1 MKPHFYS
8 HLIEIDTIHNSLT
21 DLNLEVHEKRELI
34 IIVES
39 SIHHVVMDTVL
50 SELSEHDKKIF
61 LGHVVSQEHE
71 KVWDLIA
78 NKVQDVENKIR
89 KAVDN
94 LKEKLHEDIKETKE
108 KTKGV

>member
-8 HLIEIDTIHNSLT
+8 HIIEINSIHNSLE
-21 DLNLEVHEKRELI
+21 DLSLEVHEKRELI

-50 SELSEHDKKIF
+50 SELSDKDKKLF

-71 KVWDLIA
+71 KVWDLIT
-78 NKVQDVENKIR
+78 NKIQDVENKIK
-89 KAVDN
+89 KAVEN
-94 LKEKLHEDIKETKE
+94 LKEKLHADIKETKE

>member
-8 HLIEIDTIHNSLT
+8 HIIEIDTLHNSLE
-21 DLNLEVHEKRELI
+21 DLGLEIQERRELI

-39 SIHHVVMDTVL
+39 TIHHVVMDTVL
-50 SELSEHDKKIF
+50 SELSDNDKKIF

-71 KVWDLIA
+71 KVWDLIT
-78 NKVQDVENKIR
+78 NKIQDVENKIK
-89 KAVDN
+89 KAVN
-94 LKEKLHEDIKETKE
+94 GLKDKLHEDIKETKQ